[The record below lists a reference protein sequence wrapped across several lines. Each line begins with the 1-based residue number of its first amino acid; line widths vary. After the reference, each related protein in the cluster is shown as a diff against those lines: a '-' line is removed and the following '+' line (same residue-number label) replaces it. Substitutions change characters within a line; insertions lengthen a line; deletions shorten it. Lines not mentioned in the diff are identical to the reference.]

1 MIKIIKL
8 TRRNSPKSHILVN
21 PNNII
26 AIEDLRNDVACGDF
40 RWTNVYIQGCH
51 ALQRLEVLE
60 TEEEI
65 LDKIAQ

>member
-1 MIKIIKL
+1 MIKFIKL
-8 TRRNSPKSHILVN
+8 TRKCLPKSHILVN

-26 AIEDLRNDVACGDF
+26 AIEDTRNDTACADF
-40 RWTNVYIQGCH
+40 RWTNVYIHGCH